1 MPPLR
6 HPAEREKLM
15 RKVTRIAIAASAL
28 VLLPSCNRAEPV
40 NNAQSGITDTAAL
53 EQQIRDIETKW
64 QADYNARNVDAL
76 TGHYAEDAALANPG
90 EPLSLDSASRRT
102 VLARIVSDPSL
113 KMQFEAD
120 RVLVAKSG
128 ELAYSRGEYSMQ
140 TVDPVTKNAKNEAG
154 TYVTVWQKQEDGS
167 WKAIETAV
175 IPGGPDAGAAP
186 ITG

>member
-1 MPPLR
+1 
-6 HPAEREKLM
+6 M

-28 VLLPSCNRAEPV
+28 VLLSSCNRPEPV
-40 NNAQSGITDTAAL
+40 DNTQSAITDTAAI

-90 EPLSLDSASRRT
+90 EPLALDSASRRT

-140 TVDPVTKNAKNEAG
+140 TVDPVTKHAEKRSRHLPDRVAEAG
-154 TYVTVWQKQEDGS
+154 RRQLEGHRDGRD
-167 WKAIETAV
+167 
-175 IPGGPDAGAAP
+175 PRR
-186 ITG
+186 TGCRCCTDRRLRKG